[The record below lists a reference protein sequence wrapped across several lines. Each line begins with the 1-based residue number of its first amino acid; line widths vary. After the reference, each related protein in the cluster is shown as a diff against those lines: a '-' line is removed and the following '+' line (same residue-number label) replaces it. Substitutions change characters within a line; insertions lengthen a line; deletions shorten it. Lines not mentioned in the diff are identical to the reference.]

1 MKKYYFTFMQRQT
14 KLRNKYVT
22 FWAKD
27 ENEAREKMHESFGA
41 MWSFVYDE
49 KGWTI
54 EGKTQAEI
62 YGLTEIK

>member
-22 FWAKD
+22 FWGAT
-27 ENEAREKMHESFGA
+27 ENEAREKMRESFGN
-41 MWSFVYDE
+41 MWAFCYDE
-49 KGWTI
+49 KGWI
-54 EGKTQAEI
+54 MDGKTQAEI